1 MKIPPLEQNPFPKAW
16 PALVVQAEEA
26 LTLNHLPLPCP
37 KETEPKA
44 KEELKNRREEEGKEE
59 KEEEGAEEGEEEEK
73 EEKEEEQKEQ
83 QKKEQIEKE
92 ELEAHLYSG
101 SPATLTLGTIYT
113 LLGLPMGGS
122 REYFPLGILP
132 FGSNLGWSQL
142 FLPR

>member
-1 MKIPPLEQNPFPKAW
+1 M
-16 PALVVQAEEA
+16 
-26 LTLNHLPLPCP
+26 NHLPLPCP

-44 KEELKNRREEEGKEE
+44 KEELKNRREEKGKEE
-59 KEEEGAEEGEEEEK
+59 TEEEGAEEGEEEEK

-101 SPATLTLGTIYT
+101 FPATLTLGTIDT

>member
-1 MKIPPLEQNPFPKAW
+1 MKISPLEQNPFPKAW

-26 LTLNHLPLPCP
+26 LTLNHLPLPCS

-44 KEELKNRREEEGKEE
+44 KELKNRRKEKGKKE

-83 QKKEQIEKE
+83 QKKEQIEKG

-101 SPATLTLGTIYT
+101 SPATLTLRTIYT

-122 REYFPLGILP
+122 REYFPLEILS
-132 FGSNLGWSQL
+132 FGFNLGWSQV
-142 FLPR
+142 FLPQ